1 MNFRKQ
7 VKPGNIKKKQ
17 QKEDFLENLYNL
29 FEDRGRALNSYGNL
43 KILTPKQMLQKLPID
58 FAQVKADKTFTEWN
72 RTNHICLLLSKR
84 NH

>member
-7 VKPGNIKKKQ
+7 VKPEYIKKKQ

-29 FEDRGRALNSYGNL
+29 FEDRGRALNALGNL

-58 FAQVKADKTFTEWN
+58 FVQVKTDKAFT
-72 RTNHICLLLSKR
+72 K
-84 NH
+84 

>member
-7 VKPGNIKKKQ
+7 VKPEYIKKKQ

-29 FEDRGRALNSYGNL
+29 FKDRGRALNALGNL

-58 FAQVKADKTFTEWN
+58 FVQVKTDKAFT
-72 RTNHICLLLSKR
+72 K
-84 NH
+84 

>member
-7 VKPGNIKKKQ
+7 VKPEYIKKKQ

-29 FEDRGRALNSYGNL
+29 FEDRGRALNALGNL

-58 FAQVKADKTFTEWN
+58 FVQVKTDKAFTKWN
-72 RTNHICLLLSKR
+72 RTSHICLLSSKR

>member
-7 VKPGNIKKKQ
+7 VKPEYIKKKQ

-29 FEDRGRALNSYGNL
+29 FEDRGRALNALGNL

-58 FAQVKADKTFTEWN
+58 FVQVKTDKTFT
-72 RTNHICLLLSKR
+72 K
-84 NH
+84 